1 MRDRPGCLSGLL
13 QLAFLNWIFDLLQK
27 KFGFGKGCSC
37 TGMGCGVILLVVFL
51 LLACSVVSGTDWTR
65 IGFSLRGLF

>member
-1 MRDRPGCLSGLL
+1 MDNRRGCLTGLL
-13 QLAFLNWIFDLLQK
+13 ELTSLSWLFDWLQD

-37 TGMGCGVILLVVFL
+37 SGCGCGIILLLLFL
-51 LLACSVVSGTDWTR
+51 MLTCSVLGGTDWGR